1 MERSGPSSS
10 RPETPSDYRHPIAP
24 FFPDEVMYFRR
35 LLKSTPA
42 TWKGLPDN
50 EMTLK
55 SSLLWAGNVGHRRK
69 LQLMHSER
77 TLKPESADLTAM
89 PRHVL

>member
-1 MERSGPSSS
+1 MKSMERSGQK
-10 RPETPSDYRHPIAP
+10 ETPSDYRHPIAP

-50 EMTLK
+50 EMKVK
-55 SSLLWAGNVGHRRK
+55 SSLLWAGNVEH
-69 LQLMHSER
+69 Q
-77 TLKPESADLTAM
+77 
-89 PRHVL
+89 